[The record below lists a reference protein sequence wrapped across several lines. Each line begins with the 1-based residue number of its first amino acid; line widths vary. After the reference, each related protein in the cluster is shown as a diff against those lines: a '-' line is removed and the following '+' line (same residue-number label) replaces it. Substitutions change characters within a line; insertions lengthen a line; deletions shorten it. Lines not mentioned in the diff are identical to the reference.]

1 MKPQKKTPSKRKQ
14 AVSLLSIIFGAC
26 KEIYR
31 LLRIVL
37 ITFVITLL
45 IVSSLYLVK
54 MATGSTN
61 NMHFK
66 TSVEFSI

>member
-1 MKPQKKTPSKRKQ
+1 MKPQKKAPHRRNQ
-14 AVSLLSIIFGAC
+14 AVSLLSIVFGAC

-31 LLRIVL
+31 LLKIVL

-45 IVSSLYLVK
+45 IAASLYLVK
-54 MATGSTN
+54 TVSGSTN

-66 TSVEFSI
+66 ANVEFSI

>member
-1 MKPQKKTPSKRKQ
+1 MKPQKKASSKRKQ

-31 LLRIVL
+31 LLKIVL

-45 IVSSLYLVK
+45 IVTSLYLVK
-54 MATGSTN
+54 VATGNTSN
-61 NMHFK
+61 IRFK
-66 TSVEFSI
+66 ASVEFSI

>member
-31 LLRIVL
+31 LLKMLMV
-37 ITFVITLL
+37 TFVITLL
-45 IVSSLYLVK
+45 IISSLYLVK
-54 MATGSTN
+54 VATGNTN

-66 TSVEFSI
+66 TYLEFSI

>member
-1 MKPQKKTPSKRKQ
+1 MKTQKKTSSKRKQ
-14 AVSLLSIIFGAC
+14 LNKLSSIVFGVS

-31 LLRIVL
+31 LLKIVL

-45 IVSSLYLVK
+45 IAAGLYLVK
-54 MATGSTN
+54 TVSGSTN

-66 TSVEFSI
+66 ANVEFSI

>member
-1 MKPQKKTPSKRKQ
+1 MKTQKKTSSKRKQ
-14 AVSLLSIIFGAC
+14 LSKLSSIVFGVS

-31 LLRIVL
+31 LLKIVL

-45 IVSSLYLVK
+45 IAASLYLVK
-54 MATGSTN
+54 TVSGSTN

-66 TSVEFSI
+66 ANVEFSI

>member
-1 MKPQKKTPSKRKQ
+1 MKPQKKASYRRNQ
-14 AVSLLSIIFGAC
+14 AVSLASIVFGVC

-31 LLRIVL
+31 LLKIVL

-45 IVSSLYLVK
+45 IAASLYLVK
-54 MATGSTN
+54 TVSGSTN

-66 TSVEFSI
+66 ANVEFSI

>member
-1 MKPQKKTPSKRKQ
+1 MKTQKKTSSNRKQ
-14 AVSLLSIIFGAC
+14 LSKLSSIIFGVS

-31 LLRIVL
+31 LLKIVL

-45 IVSSLYLVK
+45 IAASLYLVK
-54 MATGSTN
+54 TVSGSTN

-66 TSVEFSI
+66 ANVEFSI

>member
-1 MKPQKKTPSKRKQ
+1 MKPQKKTSSKRRQ
-14 AVSLLSIIFGAC
+14 VVSLLSIVFGVC

-31 LLRIVL
+31 LLKIVL

-45 IVSSLYLVK
+45 VASSLYLVK
-54 MATGSTN
+54 VATGSIN

-66 TSVEFSI
+66 ANVEFSI